1 MHQKFNIEA
10 FETSCKNCS
19 LSELCLPRGLTDSE
33 MQTLD
38 NLVEKQKPFNT
49 GEYIFQSGQQF
60 SKLYA
65 IKSGSVKVVLP
76 TEDGEQQIIGFFM
89 PGELLGLDA
98 MGKNKHVC
106 SAIALETT
114 SVCSLPYNDMQ
125 DICHDI
131 KSLSKQFLSLIS
143 SEIGNE
149 HQMLLTLGKKKADS
163 RLATFLIN
171 LSCRYAS
178 RGLSSNEFNLS
189 MSRYDISNYLGLANE
204 TVSRLFTRFREENIL
219 TVERRLV
226 KIVDQDK
233 LRAMAKA

>member
-1 MHQKFNIEA
+1 MHQKFNLTTI
-10 FETSCKNCS
+10 ETSCKSCS
-19 LSELCLPRGLTDSE
+19 LSELCLPRGLNDTE
-33 MQTLD
+33 METLD
-38 NLVEKQKPFNT
+38 NLVEKQKPINA
-49 GEYIFQSGQQF
+49 GDYVFQSGQAF
-60 SKLYA
+60 KNLYA
-65 IKSGSVKVVLP
+65 IKSGSVKVILP
-76 TEDGEQQIIGFFM
+76 SEDGEQQIIGFFM

-125 DICHDI
+125 EICHDI
-131 KSLSKQFLSLIS
+131 KSLSQQFLSLIS

-149 HQMLLTLGKKKADS
+149 HQMLLTLGKKKAES

-171 LSCRYAS
+171 LSSRYAN
-178 RGLSSNEFNLS
+178 RGLASNEFNLS

-204 TVSRLFTRFREENIL
+204 TVSRLFTRLREDNIL

-226 KIVDQDK
+226 KIVDHDK
-233 LRAMAKA
+233 LVNLAKM